1 MINSAPAQEM
11 GAELGRL
18 MTQGRAEMASALFGE
33 RNDFVM
39 YGEGQKPVEVEAPQV
54 QQEGGMEM

>member
-1 MINSAPAQEM
+1 
-11 GAELGRL
+11 